1 MTTTAPV
8 ATRVARRTTRLPAAV
23 SFWALAATLAFL
35 LFASSV
41 PSPMYGIY
49 QHEWHFSAIVLTAVY
64 AANALALLVA
74 LLFVGSLSD
83 HVGRRPVLVAALV
96 IELAAMATFTQ
107 AHGVAWLAAGRI
119 LQGLATGTA
128 SGAVSAMMID
138 LQPPG
143 SRRGALMTNVSSSG
157 GIALG
162 ALGSGLLVSY
172 APLPTRLAYFLLIG
186 VFAVLLL
193 LVAGLPETV
202 RPDGGGLRSLPPR
215 VAVPPQARGAYAA
228 LLPSIVATWALA
240 GLYLSVGPSIVGE
253 LSHSTGHL
261 AGALIIVALNGTG
274 AVMTVAGRSWSPGR
288 ALYAG
293 AVLLVTGV
301 VIAMAALACGQTVL
315 FFAGTIVAG
324 AGFGPSFSGA
334 LRTLTGLAPAA
345 NRAEMVTAIYVAAY
359 LGLSI
364 PAVIAGVAVTKVGLF
379 DTAYGYGGAVI
390 VLMALASAL
399 SLRAGRAAAA
409 PAAPLCPHHD
419 LPPCPGGIPALARTA
434 R

>member
-1 MTTTAPV
+1 MTSTAP
-8 ATRVARRTTRLPAAV
+8 AIARVAWRTARLPAAV
-23 SFWALAATLAFL
+23 SFWALAATLTCL
-35 LFASSV
+35 LFASSA
-41 PSPMYGIY
+41 PSPMYGVY

-83 HVGRRPVLVAALV
+83 HVGRRPVLFAALV
-96 IELAAMATFTQ
+96 IELAAMVTF
-107 AHGVAWLAAGRI
+107 ADARGVAWLAAGRV

-143 SRRGALMTNVSSSG
+143 SRLGALMTNVSSSG

-172 APLPTRLAYFLLIG
+172 APLPTRLAYLLLIG
-186 VFAVLLL
+186 VFAALLL
-193 LVAGLPETV
+193 LVAAMPETV

-228 LLPSIVATWALA
+228 LLPSIVATWALG
-240 GLYLSVGPSIVGE
+240 GLYLSLGPSIVGE
-253 LSHSTGHL
+253 LSHSAGRL
-261 AGALIIVALNGTG
+261 SGALIIVALNGTG
-274 AVMTVAGRSWSPGR
+274 AVMAIAGRSWPPGR

-293 AVLLVTGV
+293 AGLLTTGV
-301 VIAMAALACGQTVL
+301 VIAMAALASGQTVL
-315 FFAGTIVAG
+315 FFAGTVVAG

-364 PAVIAGVAVTKVGLF
+364 PAVIAGVAVTQVGLF
-379 DTAYGYGGAVI
+379 DTAYGYGVVVV
-390 VLMALASAL
+390 VLMALATAL
-399 SLRAGRAAAA
+399 SLRGRHAAAK
-409 PAAPLCPHHD
+409 PAEPLCPHHD
-419 LPPCPGGIPALARTA
+419 LPPCPGGVPALARTA
-434 R
+434 

>member
-1 MTTTAPV
+1 
-8 ATRVARRTTRLPAAV
+8 
-23 SFWALAATLAFL
+23 
-35 LFASSV
+35 
-41 PSPMYGIY
+41 MYGVY

-83 HVGRRPVLVAALV
+83 HVGRRPVLAAALV
-96 IELAAMATFTQ
+96 TELAAMATFTQ

-143 SRRGALMTNVSSSG
+143 SRLGALMTNVSSSG

-172 APLPTRLAYFLLIG
+172 APLPTRLAYLLLIG

-193 LVAGLPETV
+193 LVAGMPETV
-202 RPDGGGLRSLPPR
+202 RRDGGGPRSLRPR
-215 VAVPPQARGAYAA
+215 VAVPPRARSAYVA

-240 GLYLSVGPSIVGE
+240 GLYLSLGPSIVGE
-253 LSHSTGHL
+253 LSRTAGRL
-261 AGALIIVALNGTG
+261 ADALIIVALNGTG
-274 AVMTVAGRSWSPGR
+274 AVTAIAGRTWPPGR

-293 AVLLVTGV
+293 VVLLVTGV
-301 VIAMAALACGQTVL
+301 VIAMAALASGQTVL

-345 NRAEMVTAIYVAAY
+345 NRAAMVTAVYVAAY

-364 PAVIAGVAVTKVGLF
+364 PAVIAGVVVTKVGLF
-379 DTAYGYGGAVI
+379 DTAYGYGVVVI
-390 VLMALASAL
+390 ALMALATAL
-399 SLRAGRAAAA
+399 SLRGRHAGAK
-409 PAAPLCPHHD
+409 PGEPLCPHHD
-419 LPPCPGGIPALARTA
+419 LPPCPGGIPALARTV
-434 R
+434 

>member
-1 MTTTAPV
+1 VTSTAP
-8 ATRVARRTTRLPAAV
+8 AIARVDRRTARLPAAV
-23 SFWALAATLAFL
+23 SFWALAATLTCL
-35 LFASSV
+35 LFASSA
-41 PSPMYGIY
+41 PSPMYGVY

-83 HVGRRPVLVAALV
+83 HVGRRPVLFAALV
-96 IELAAMATFTQ
+96 IELAAMVTF
-107 AHGVAWLAAGRI
+107 ADARGVAWLAAGRV

-143 SRRGALMTNVSSSG
+143 SRLGALMTNVSSSG

-172 APLPTRLAYFLLIG
+172 APLPTRLAYLLLIG
-186 VFAVLLL
+186 VFAALLL
-193 LVAGLPETV
+193 LVAAMPETV

-228 LLPSIVATWALA
+228 LLPSIVATWALG
-240 GLYLSVGPSIVGE
+240 GLYLSLGPSIVGE
-253 LSHSTGHL
+253 LSHSAGRL
-261 AGALIIVALNGTG
+261 SGALIIVALNGTG
-274 AVMTVAGRSWSPGR
+274 AVMAIAGRSWPPGR

-293 AVLLVTGV
+293 AGLLTTGV
-301 VIAMAALACGQTVL
+301 VIAMAALASGQTVL
-315 FFAGTIVAG
+315 FFAGTVVAG
-324 AGFGPSFSGA
+324 AGVGPSFSGA

-364 PAVIAGVAVTKVGLF
+364 PAVIAGVAVTQVGLF
-379 DTAYGYGGAVI
+379 DTAYGYGVVVV
-390 VLMALASAL
+390 VLMALATAL
-399 SLRAGRAAAA
+399 SLRGRHAAAK
-409 PAAPLCPHHD
+409 PAEPLCPHHD
-419 LPPCPGGIPALARTA
+419 LPPCPGGVPALARTA
-434 R
+434 

>member
-1 MTTTAPV
+1 VTSTAP
-8 ATRVARRTTRLPAAV
+8 AIARVDRRTARLPAAV
-23 SFWALAATLAFL
+23 SFWALAATLTCL
-35 LFASSV
+35 LFASSA
-41 PSPMYGIY
+41 PSPMYGVY

-83 HVGRRPVLVAALV
+83 HVGRRPVLFAALV
-96 IELAAMATFTQ
+96 IELAAMVTF
-107 AHGVAWLAAGRI
+107 ADARGVAWLAAGRV

-143 SRRGALMTNVSSSG
+143 SRLGALMTNVSSSG

-172 APLPTRLAYFLLIG
+172 APLPTRLAYLLLIG
-186 VFAVLLL
+186 VFAALLL
-193 LVAGLPETV
+193 LVAAMPETV

-228 LLPSIVATWALA
+228 LLPSIVATWALG
-240 GLYLSVGPSIVGE
+240 GLYLSLGPSIVGE
-253 LSHSTGHL
+253 LSHSAGRL
-261 AGALIIVALNGTG
+261 SGALIIVALNGTG
-274 AVMTVAGRSWSPGR
+274 AVMAIAGRSWPPGR

-293 AVLLVTGV
+293 AGLLTTGV
-301 VIAMAALACGQTVL
+301 VIAMAALASGQTVL
-315 FFAGTIVAG
+315 FFVGTVVAG

-364 PAVIAGVAVTKVGLF
+364 PAVIAGVAVTQVGLF
-379 DTAYGYGGAVI
+379 DTAYGYGVVVV
-390 VLMALASAL
+390 VLMALATAL
-399 SLRAGRAAAA
+399 SLRGRHAAAK
-409 PAAPLCPHHD
+409 PAEPLCPHHD
-419 LPPCPGGIPALARTA
+419 LPPCPGGVPALARTA
-434 R
+434 

>member
-1 MTTTAPV
+1 VTSTAP
-8 ATRVARRTTRLPAAV
+8 AIARVDRRTARLPAAV
-23 SFWALAATLAFL
+23 SFWALAATLTCL
-35 LFASSV
+35 LFASST
-41 PSPMYGIY
+41 PSPMYGVY

-83 HVGRRPVLVAALV
+83 HVGRRPVLFAALV
-96 IELAAMATFTQ
+96 IELAAMVTF
-107 AHGVAWLAAGRI
+107 ADARGVAWLAAGRV

-143 SRRGALMTNVSSSG
+143 SRLGALMTNVSSSG

-172 APLPTRLAYFLLIG
+172 APLPTRLAYLLLIG
-186 VFAVLLL
+186 VFAALLL
-193 LVAGLPETV
+193 LVAAMPETV

-228 LLPSIVATWALA
+228 LLPSIVATWALG
-240 GLYLSVGPSIVGE
+240 GLYLSLGPSIVGE
-253 LSHSTGHL
+253 LSHSAGRL
-261 AGALIIVALNGTG
+261 SGALIIVALNGTG
-274 AVMTVAGRSWSPGR
+274 AVMAIAGRSWPPGR

-293 AVLLVTGV
+293 AGLLTTGV
-301 VIAMAALACGQTVL
+301 VIAMAALASGQTVL
-315 FFAGTIVAG
+315 FFVGTVVAG

-364 PAVIAGVAVTKVGLF
+364 PAVIAGVAVTQVGLF
-379 DTAYGYGGAVI
+379 DTAYGYGVVVV
-390 VLMALASAL
+390 VLMALATAL
-399 SLRAGRAAAA
+399 SLRGRHAAAK
-409 PAAPLCPHHD
+409 PAEPLCPHHD
-419 LPPCPGGIPALARTA
+419 LPPCPGGVPALARTA
-434 R
+434 

>member
-1 MTTTAPV
+1 MTSTAP
-8 ATRVARRTTRLPAAV
+8 AIARVDRRTARLPAAV
-23 SFWALAATLAFL
+23 SFWALAATLTCL
-35 LFASSV
+35 LFASSA
-41 PSPMYGIY
+41 PSPMYGVY

-83 HVGRRPVLVAALV
+83 HVGRRPVLFAALV
-96 IELAAMATFTQ
+96 IELAAMVTF
-107 AHGVAWLAAGRI
+107 ADARGVAWLAAGRV

-143 SRRGALMTNVSSSG
+143 SRLGALMTNVSSSG

-172 APLPTRLAYFLLIG
+172 APLPTRLAYLLLIG
-186 VFAVLLL
+186 VFAALLL
-193 LVAGLPETV
+193 LVAAMPETV

-228 LLPSIVATWALA
+228 LLPSIVATWALG
-240 GLYLSVGPSIVGE
+240 GLYLSLGPSIVGE
-253 LSHSTGHL
+253 LSHSAGRL
-261 AGALIIVALNGTG
+261 SGALIIVALNGTG
-274 AVMTVAGRSWSPGR
+274 AVMAIAGRSWPPGR

-293 AVLLVTGV
+293 AGLLTTGV
-301 VIAMAALACGQTVL
+301 VIAMAALASGQTVL
-315 FFAGTIVAG
+315 FFVGTVVAG

-364 PAVIAGVAVTKVGLF
+364 PAVIAGVAVTQVGLF
-379 DTAYGYGGAVI
+379 DTAYGYGVVVV
-390 VLMALASAL
+390 VLMALATAL
-399 SLRAGRAAAA
+399 SLRGRHAAAK
-409 PAAPLCPHHD
+409 PAEPLCPHHD
-419 LPPCPGGIPALARTA
+419 LPPCPGGVPALARTA
-434 R
+434 

>member
-1 MTTTAPV
+1 VTSTAP
-8 ATRVARRTTRLPAAV
+8 AIARVAWRTARLPAAV
-23 SFWALAATLAFL
+23 SFWALAATLTFL
-35 LFASSV
+35 LFASST

-49 QHEWHFSAIVLTAVY
+49 QHEWHFSAIALTAVY

-83 HVGRRPVLVAALV
+83 HVGRRPVLAAALV
-96 IELAAMATFTQ
+96 IELAAMATFAD

-143 SRRGALMTNVSSSG
+143 SRLGALMTNVSSSG

-172 APLPTRLAYFLLIG
+172 APLPTRLAYLLLVG

-193 LVAGLPETV
+193 LVAGMPETV
-202 RPDGGGLRSLPPR
+202 RRDGGGLRSLPPR
-215 VAVPPQARGAYAA
+215 VAVPRQARGAYAA

-240 GLYLSVGPSIVGE
+240 GLYLSLGPSIIGE
-253 LSHSTGHL
+253 LSHTAGHL
-261 AGALIIVALNGTG
+261 VGALIIVALNGTG
-274 AVMTVAGRSWSPGR
+274 AVMAIAGRTWSPGR

-293 AVLLVTGV
+293 VVLLVTGV
-301 VIAMAALACGQTVL
+301 VIAMAALASGQTVL

-324 AGFGPSFSGA
+324 GGFGPSFSGA

-345 NRAEMVTAIYVAAY
+345 NRAEMVTAVYVAAY

-364 PAVIAGVAVTKVGLF
+364 PAVIAGVAVTKAGLF
-379 DTAYGYGGAVI
+379 DTAYGYGVVVI
-390 VLMALASAL
+390 ALMALATAL
-399 SLRAGRAAAA
+399 SLRGRHAGAK
-409 PAAPLCPHHD
+409 PGEPLCPHHD

-434 R
+434 